1 MTLARSTMPR
11 SGAEV
16 ARAELIGG
24 TDLGSGLGRQ
34 MERGRGGRHEAW
46 GHAARGTTG
55 VQPEARARVR
65 GVRREMQGARRKALM
80 KVRGVRREMW
90 CT

>member
-1 MTLARSTMPR
+1 MCSSTCYPQWTLVDT
-11 SGAEV
+11 
-16 ARAELIGG
+16 ELD
-24 TDLGSGLGRQ
+24 TGRR
-34 MERGRGGRHEAW
+34 MDRGRGGRHEAW